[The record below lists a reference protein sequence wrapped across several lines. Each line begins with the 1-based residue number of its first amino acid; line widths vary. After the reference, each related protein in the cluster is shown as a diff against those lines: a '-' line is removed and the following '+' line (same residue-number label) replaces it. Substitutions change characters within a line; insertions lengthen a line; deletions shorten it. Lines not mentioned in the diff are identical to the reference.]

1 MYTSLGTNIMSDSY
15 SKVVCF
21 HFQV

>member
-1 MYTSLGTNIMSDSY
+1 MYTSLGTNIMIDSY